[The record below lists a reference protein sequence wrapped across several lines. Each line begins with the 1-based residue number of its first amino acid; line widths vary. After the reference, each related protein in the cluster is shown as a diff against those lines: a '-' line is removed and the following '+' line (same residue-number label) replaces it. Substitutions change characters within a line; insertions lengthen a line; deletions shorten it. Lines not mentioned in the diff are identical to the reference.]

1 MDLRPFGDVPRFGRL
16 QRLVQLGRMMGVQ
29 VVHHQYNPVLVSIV
43 HVHQLLDHP
52 GPIGFRAPV
61 RNFNPPGGPALLQ
74 ALPAHAGIDPGM
86 ALPLTT

>member
-61 RNFNPPGGPALLQ
+61 RNFTPPAVQLYYRLYPPTRG
-74 ALPAHAGIDPGM
+74 
-86 ALPLTT
+86 